1 MMRTFIIVYLA
12 SERERERERVR
23 ERERERDFVA
33 DEYVRMTNTL
43 ELIKF

>member
-12 SERERERERVR
+12 SERER

>member
-1 MMRTFIIVYLA
+1 V
-12 SERERERERVR
+12 RER